1 MLINY
6 NYSEL
11 WDMIDVYINKTFEIL
26 TQKSVMLLIIQGI
39 VLAFSLWDKNSRLF
53 VILAAVGVYSVD
65 GNISMWF
72 SIYRMELAAR
82 KLDESRKKQY
92 DREIDVHREEMICG
106 TLFIP
111 VKELSETDRPG
122 RKLYLTNNLNFIY
135 AQ

>member
-11 WDMIDVYINKTFEIL
+11 WDMIDLYINKTFEIL
-26 TQKSVMLLIIQGI
+26 TQKSVVLLIIQGI

-53 VILAAVGVYSVD
+53 VILAAIGVSSVY
-65 GNISMWF
+65 GSISMWI

-92 DREIDVHREEMICG
+92 DREIDVHREEMIRG

-111 VKELSETDRPG
+111 VKELSETYRTE
-122 RKLYLTNNLNFIY
+122 KNIYLKNNLDFIY
-135 AQ
+135 A

>member
-11 WDMIDVYINKTFEIL
+11 WDMIDLYINKTFEIL
-26 TQKSVMLLIIQGI
+26 TQKSVVLLIIQGI

-53 VILAAVGVYSVD
+53 VILAAIGVYSVY
-65 GNISMWF
+65 GSISMWI

-92 DREIDVHREEMICG
+92 DREIDVHREEMIRG

-111 VKELSETDRPG
+111 VKELSETYRTE
-122 RKLYLTNNLNFIY
+122 KNIYLKNNLDFIY
-135 AQ
+135 A

>member
-11 WDMIDVYINKTFEIL
+11 WDMIDLYINKTFEIL
-26 TQKSVMLLIIQGI
+26 TQKSVVLLIIQGI

-53 VILAAVGVYSVD
+53 VILAAIGVYSVY
-65 GNISMWF
+65 GSISMWI

-92 DREIDVHREEMICG
+92 DREIDVHREEMIRG

-111 VKELSETDRPG
+111 VKELSETYRTE
-122 RKLYLTNNLNFIY
+122 KNIYLKNNLNFIY
-135 AQ
+135 A

>member
-26 TQKSVMLLIIQGI
+26 TQKSVVTMVIQGI

-53 VILAAVGVYSVD
+53 VILAAIGVYSVY
-65 GNISMWF
+65 GSISMWV
-72 SIYRMELAAR
+72 SIYRRELAAR

-92 DREIDVHREEMICG
+92 DREINVRHEETMYS

-111 VKELSETDRPG
+111 VKEISITDRPES
-122 RKLYLTNNLNFIY
+122 KLYLKNSFNFIY